1 MAHGDTQEAAL
12 RHVNEAT
19 ALWIDAA
26 TEYGDPIP
34 DPGTNLRYWH
44 SPANSSPPNRRPT
57 RSSGAGVTPG
67 PGPPPGATRPRNS
80 VWVRSPREAV
90 TAAQAEPERRIT
102 PGRGRNHH
110 ASKRTQRPERSEGVA
125 SPTNPPRAIAPPTR
139 PGVRAAEA
147 RQEPPSPPPVRPP
160 SHPYLP
166 HHPIHPSDRPART
179 PDVHLRLPREK
190 TTMTELA
197 NTSRSLSPETEQM
210 SHDEKYLFDLLGFV
224 IVRDVLSEEHLKLA
238 NEAIDS
244 MELTPS
250 PEYFGESVAL
260 RGENRSTR
268 LGNSEDL
275 MELPHP
281 WCEPFREMLA
291 HPKTTPHLNT
301 ILSEG
306 WRLDHGPGLI
316 AMDKGCSGG
325 MLHGNFDNAPYF
337 YREGRI
343 FTGLCVIEYLLADEG
358 PGDGGDQRHRRQP
371 QGQPRLPGEDAQMGA
386 VPGIRDRDQRQGRR
400 RPSSSARPA
409 PTEPSRGTP
418 TTSAAPSSTNTTPAT
433 WPGAEADFRGSRPS
447 YWDELTPPQQAALL
461 LPSHHSRR
469 PKPSNG
475 YAGPGGGG
483 DCGVSRRV
491 SVPPYRVVP
500 HGGSRMSRRFPDFGC
515 RSALRTTPQDRWT

>member
-1 MAHGDTQEAAL
+1 
-12 RHVNEAT
+12 
-19 ALWIDAA
+19 
-26 TEYGDPIP
+26 
-34 DPGTNLRYWH
+34 
-44 SPANSSPPNRRPT
+44 
-57 RSSGAGVTPG
+57 
-67 PGPPPGATRPRNS
+67 
-80 VWVRSPREAV
+80 
-90 TAAQAEPERRIT
+90 
-102 PGRGRNHH
+102 
-110 ASKRTQRPERSEGVA
+110 
-125 SPTNPPRAIAPPTR
+125 
-139 PGVRAAEA
+139 
-147 RQEPPSPPPVRPP
+147 
-160 SHPYLP
+160 
-166 HHPIHPSDRPART
+166 
-179 PDVHLRLPREK
+179 
-190 TTMTELA
+190 MTEHA

-224 IVRDVLSEEHLKLA
+224 IVRDVLSDEHLKLA

-337 YREGRI
+337 YREGKI

-358 PGDGGDQRHRRQP
+358 PGDGGISVIAGSHKANLACPAKMLRWEQYQEYVTEINARAGDAVIFSEACTHGTLPWNADHQRRAI
-371 QGQPRLPGEDAQMGA
+371 LYKY
-386 VPGIRDRDQRQGRR
+386 
-400 RPSSSARPA
+400 
-409 PTEPSRGTP
+409 
-418 TTSAAPSSTNTTPAT
+418 NTGHMA
-433 WPGAEADFRGSRPS
+433 WGGGGLRGSRPS

-475 YAGPGGGG
+475 YAGLAEVG
-483 DCGVSRRV
+483 D
-491 SVPPYRVVP
+491 SV
-500 HGGSRMSRRFPDFGC
+500 
-515 RSALRTTPQDRWT
+515 